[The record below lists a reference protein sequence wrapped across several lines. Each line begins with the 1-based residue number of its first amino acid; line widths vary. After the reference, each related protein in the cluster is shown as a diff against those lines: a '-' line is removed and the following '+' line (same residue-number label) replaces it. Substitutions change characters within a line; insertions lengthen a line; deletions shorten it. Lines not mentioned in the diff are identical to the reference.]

1 MTKLTIALT
10 RDEMEKLRRAARN
23 HLRQPGDQARY
34 IIRNVLLG
42 ESPPS
47 QAKENTIVPNVS
59 EALHDGVTVNQHPA

>member
-34 IIRNVLLG
+34 IIRSVLLG
-42 ESPPS
+42 ESPPN
-47 QAKENTIVPNVS
+47 QEKENTGAVKVY
-59 EALHDGVTVNQHPA
+59 ETRTATGVTVNP